1 MQRDIAPDVL
11 RGFALLGIFV
21 VNIQF
26 MGLNSAEGARGEW
39 AVGLANGS
47 ATFIIASIFTGK
59 FYLLFSFLFGY
70 SSNYIIRGERSNRTR
85 WVKRCLMLISLGI
98 LHFTFLWHG
107 DIIFVYGILG
117 MLLIPFFFRT
127 DKTLKIWARVV
138 YLVSSTIILLVGVL
152 VYVGE
157 RYFPEENYQAPMGTK
172 LDQLLLNGT
181 FLEAIPA
188 RFELWVYSVTTG
200 AFLQGGL
207 AFAAFLL
214 GLRMARSK
222 FLSSPIDTQK
232 NKQLIKIGFL
242 LGAPIQLFSATLLVW
257 NEQKAEPSEATHL
270 LAQFA
275 SFIAAPLLSMLYIGF
290 LRKLAEEKPHLV
302 SWMKPAGRMA
312 LTNYIS
318 QSVITSI
325 IFSPWGLGL
334 FQKLQTWQV
343 LFLAIGIWLVLVFL
357 STYWLKRFQQ
367 GPLESLMGTLTRSR

>member
-1 MQRDIAPDVL
+1 
-11 RGFALLGIFV
+11 
-21 VNIQF
+21 
-26 MGLNSAEGARGEW
+26 
-39 AVGLANGS
+39 
-47 ATFIIASIFTGK
+47 
-59 FYLLFSFLFGY
+59 
-70 SSNYIIRGERSNRTR
+70 
-85 WVKRCLMLISLGI
+85 
-98 LHFTFLWHG
+98 
-107 DIIFVYGILG
+107 
-117 MLLIPFFFRT
+117 
-127 DKTLKIWARVV
+127 
-138 YLVSSTIILLVGVL
+138 
-152 VYVGE
+152 
-157 RYFPEENYQAPMGTK
+157 
-172 LDQLLLNGT
+172 
-181 FLEAIPA
+181 
-188 RFELWVYSVTTG
+188 
-200 AFLQGGL
+200 
-207 AFAAFLL
+207 
-214 GLRMARSK
+214 
-222 FLSSPIDTQK
+222 LSSPIDTQK

-257 NEQKAEPSEATHL
+257 NEQKAERSEATHL